1 MILLTNKDYES
12 YINQTS
18 CQICKKS
25 LKINTLLIKVL
36 VKLGTIVNIQVNTEV
51 LHIAYVIWNI
61 VYLKTFLYKESNC
74 DYYLVIEKL
83 AKEFEEE
90 FVCVRKKTDF
100 FFSSNN
106 KRTYRIDK
114 NRKEISKTISCKIK
128 FFDRARFMGSSLPNL
143 VDILLKE
150 FIK

>member
-83 AKEFEEE
+83 AKESEE
-90 FVCVRKKTDF
+90 
-100 FFSSNN
+100 
-106 KRTYRIDK
+106 
-114 NRKEISKTISCKIK
+114 
-128 FFDRARFMGSSLPNL
+128 
-143 VDILLKE
+143 
-150 FIK
+150 